1 MDWWKGEGWNGKKG
15 ATREAAERKDW
26 DSRFPADVS

>member
-1 MDWWKGEGWNGKKG
+1 MDWWNGKKG